1 MTTVDYR
8 ILQRDIE
15 QLSPDSLTE
24 LQTFVEYLRFKEQ
37 HQHSRPLKEMYDAF
51 APVREAVDQSGMTEA
66 EVDALIDE
74 AIDEVRH
81 DRNA

>member
-8 ILQRDIE
+8 ELQHDIE

-24 LQTFVEYLRFKEQ
+24 LLTFVEYLHFKEQ
-37 HQHSRPLKEMYDAF
+37 RQHSRPLKEMYDSF

-66 EVDALIDE
+66 EVNALIDE
-74 AIDEVRH
+74 AIDDVRRDH
-81 DRNA
+81 NA

>member
-1 MTTVDYR
+1 MATVDYR
-8 ILQRDIE
+8 VLQHDIE

-24 LQTFVEYLRFKEQ
+24 LQAFVEYLHFKEQ
-37 HQHSRPLKEMYDAF
+37 HQSSRPLKEMYDAF
-51 APVREAVDQSGMTEA
+51 ASVREAVDQSGMTEA

-74 AIDEVRH
+74 AIDDVRH